1 MSPSL
6 NTIIFQAKS
15 QGFFF
20 DERPYKLNIIGVRNP
35 KNTSPE
41 KFEDEIAYF
50 YYDDNGNINGKVVP
64 ATTSPSVYFLENP
77 MVSSGAAI
85 LKQGQYKD
93 AYSIGLHRGLYEA
106 LVQSKPVEVIRDKD
120 RNAIIN
126 FLAPT
131 QKGLFGINIHRATI
145 GKDDTSVIGW
155 DSAGCQ
161 TFQNIPDFNDMM
173 KMAKKSR
180 DLYGN
185 TFTYTLIDQKQ
196 VYTNYTMV
204 AGLAIAIALY
214 IRYLKKKNI
223 F

>member
-1 MSPSL
+1 VSL
-6 NTIIFQAKS
+6 NSIILQAKS
-15 QGFFF
+15 QGYSF
-20 DERPYKLNIIGVRNP
+20 DTRPYKLNIIGVRNP

-50 YYDDNGNINGKVVP
+50 YYDTNGNIIGNVSP
-64 ATTSPSVYFLENP
+64 ATTSPSVYYLENP
-77 MVSSGAAI
+77 IASKGAAI

-93 AYSIGLHRGLYEA
+93 AYSIGLHRGIYQA
-106 LVQSKPVEVIRDKD
+106 LVQTKPVTVIRDTD
-120 RNAIIN
+120 RNKYIN
-126 FLAPT
+126 FFAPT
-131 QKGLFGINIHRATI
+131 TTGLYGINIHKASIKNNVAYI
-145 GKDDTSVIGW
+145 GQ

-161 TFQNIPDFNDMM
+161 TLQNIGDFDDMM

>member
-1 MSPSL
+1 MSL
-6 NTIIFQAKS
+6 DTIIFQAKS
-15 QGFFF
+15 QWYSF
-20 DERPYKLNIIGVRNP
+20 DERPYKLNVIGIRNP

-50 YYDDNGNINGKVVP
+50 YYDENGNINGKVVP
-64 ATTSPSVYFLENP
+64 ATTSPSVYYLENP
-77 MVSSGAAI
+77 IVSGGSAI

-106 LVQSKPVEVIRDKD
+106 LVQSKPVTIIRDAD
-120 RNAIIN
+120 RNKYIN
-126 FLAPT
+126 FFAPT
-131 QKGLFGINIHRATI
+131 TTGLYGINIHRASVKNNVTYI
-145 GKDDTSVIGW
+145 GQ

-161 TFQNIPDFNDMM
+161 TFQNISDFDDMM

-196 VYTNYTMV
+196 VYTNYTII
-204 AGLAIAIALY
+204 AGIVIAIGLY
-214 IRYLKKKNI
+214 IKYLKKKNI